1 MTTEYHRRKH
11 DPLDRLIIVAIGLL
25 AVLLLLTAKAV
36 SQEPTSQPKPD
47 VRRIEQANGLMTIFD
62 ANKVERYSNGWVNV
76 MIFPN
81 LPPDQRGGLYSS
93 DSVILMLTCQ
103 GTFSIMDGD
112 DISDQMVVPPNSI
125 AGKIEEIVCWKK
137 PASPSPST
145 APTLWS
151 GSTSV
156 SPPPPKRDIRTIQH
170 DDGVSKQGDVTIFD
184 MNTIQVAPDGSITV
198 LTSSGPPNTGFFD
211 GILVMVHLDCQGHVA
226 LDEKDRALPKWV
238 SMRPNSV
245 AGKIADIVCRSR
257 KP

>member
-1 MTTEYHRRKH
+1 
-11 DPLDRLIIVAIGLL
+11 
-25 AVLLLLTAKAV
+25 
-36 SQEPTSQPKPD
+36 
-47 VRRIEQANGLMTIFD
+47 
-62 ANKVERYSNGWVNV
+62 
-76 MIFPN
+76 
-81 LPPDQRGGLYSS
+81 
-93 DSVILMLTCQ
+93 
-103 GTFSIMDGD
+103 MDGD

-137 PASPSPST
+137 PASPSPSTAPQSDSNNGVATLEDAEQNLANVMQDPSKVRMIECIGVNPWQVKPAGWTPPTKEECIALGVPTDAITVTAEPETPPPTPSPST